1 MIYTSVLKKNW
12 VLKQYDTKLVE
23 KYCEKYSFDELTSRL
38 LVIKKIEENNFVNFL
53 NPTIKNTMPS
63 PYSLIDMEKAVKK
76 IFGAILNKQ
85 KTNFTRIF

>member
-1 MIYTSVLKKNW
+1 MTHTSVLKKNW

-53 NPTIKNTMPS
+53 NPTIKKYNAKP
-63 PYSLIDMEKAVKK
+63 
-76 IFGAILNKQ
+76 IFFN
-85 KTNFTRIF
+85 